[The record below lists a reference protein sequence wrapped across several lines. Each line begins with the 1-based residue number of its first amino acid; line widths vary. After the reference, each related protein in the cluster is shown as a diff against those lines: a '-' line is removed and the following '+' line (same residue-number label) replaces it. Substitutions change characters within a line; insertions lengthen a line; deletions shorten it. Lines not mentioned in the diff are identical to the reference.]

1 MTEPEK
7 LIHLL
12 RRTSAP
18 LGAKA
23 VARIIT
29 ELERLSEQ
37 DAAIEALRD
46 ATGLYDCPV
55 EELAGVIE
63 DLISNLAT
71 NNAEFAAR
79 LASFT
84 PEGALPW
91 TSN

>member
-1 MTEPEK
+1 MTETQK

-18 LGAKA
+18 LGQKA
-23 VARIIT
+23 VARVVS
-29 ELERLSEQ
+29 ELERLAEQ
-37 DAAIEALRD
+37 DAAIE
-46 ATGLYDCPV
+46 
-55 EELAGVIE
+55 
-63 DLISNLAT
+63 DLIGNLAT

-79 LASFT
+79 LASVT

>member
-18 LGAKA
+18 LGQKA
-23 VARIIT
+23 VSRVVS
-29 ELERLSEQ
+29 ELERLAEQ

-63 DLISNLAT
+63 DLIGNLAT

-79 LASFT
+79 LASFA

>member
-1 MTEPEK
+1 MTETRK

-18 LGAKA
+18 LGQKA
-23 VARIIT
+23 VARVVS
-29 ELERLSEQ
+29 ELERLAEQ

-55 EELAGVIE
+55 AELAGVIE